1 MKNPVITTKE
11 GAANLHIWRT
21 GLSYTFQK
29 GSLYRNEWTN
39 LYFSLLPQPPGENKI
54 RYYDVR
60 RRLPFED
67 NTFDAVYAMHVIEHL
82 SPREGLHFVQELKR
96 VLKPGGICRLST
108 PDLEDIARNYFK
120 RFHAA
125 LENPSE
131 KNTCDYHWAQ
141 LEVFDQLV
149 RRKSGGEM
157 VEAIKAGHFNEDY
170 LKERYGDVYT
180 EFNAA
185 MAKELEEKIAAQR
198 QAERTTATAP
208 RSIAYE
214 RELEKIQQHM
224 NWDPRKMLEFNKWM
238 YDRLSLGILI
248 KDGGLIEYRVKDY
261 KSSDIK
267 NWDRYQ
273 FDRSN
278 HGDHPI
284 EPSLYAEGRKP

>member
-224 NWDPRKMLEFNKWM
+224 NWDPRRMLEFNKWM